1 MEFFRFLIPYPDD
14 STDYMGSLFGVEVF
28 IQFFVGILIISTIAG
43 AMIPLLYRKR
53 KYGAILLSSISV
65 LMPWAGLIILA
76 SSRILVSWVLFASFG
91 LIIATIPLSFSRTS
105 NMLTKT
111 WYIPCIVST
120 FNIAWLMYLY
130 LAILHVEPIP
140 SQEQYVTMMKYQ
152 FMNTNI
158 SNYDMSFVVYMSG
171 LLIVT
176 IWLAFA
182 LVVSIVRQHKSI

>member
-1 MEFFRFLIPYPDD
+1 MIVALPAVATLIPWIVLFILYPN
-14 STDYMGSLFGVEVF
+14 TT
-28 IQFFVGILIISTIAG
+28 LIS
-43 AMIPLLYRKR
+43 
-53 KYGAILLSSISV
+53 
-65 LMPWAGLIILA
+65 WA
-76 SSRILVSWVLFASFG
+76 LFASFG

-120 FNIAWLMYLY
+120 FNIAWLMHLY
-130 LAILHVEPIP
+130 LAMLHVEPIP

-182 LVVSIVRQHKSI
+182 LVVRIVRQHKSI